1 MLLGR
6 KTIDTL
12 SLIDSGAGLNLIDR
26 TLVKDWSL
34 SRRKLRKLLAIWN
47 RDRSINKNKKITDYI
62 KVDAIIDQQQIKLK
76 LTIMNLGWPQII
88 LGILW
93 LKKHNPIIDWKKDI
107 IKWRKAKLTKNFSEL
122 LDSQREN
129 LWLMNYEIYKLNT
142 KIFTSQILAQK
153 GKQKNN

>member
-1 MLLGR
+1 VLLGR

-76 LTIMNLGWPQII
+76 LTIINLG
-88 LGILW
+88 
-93 LKKHNPIIDWKKDI
+93 
-107 IKWRKAKLTKNFSEL
+107 
-122 LDSQREN
+122 
-129 LWLMNYEIYKLNT
+129 
-142 KIFTSQILAQK
+142 
-153 GKQKNN
+153 

>member
-12 SLIDSGAGLNLIDR
+12 SLIDSGAGLNIIDR

-47 RDRSINKNKKITDYI
+47 GDRSINKNKKITDYI

-76 LTIMNLGWPQII
+76 LTIINLG
-88 LGILW
+88 
-93 LKKHNPIIDWKKDI
+93 
-107 IKWRKAKLTKNFSEL
+107 
-122 LDSQREN
+122 
-129 LWLMNYEIYKLNT
+129 
-142 KIFTSQILAQK
+142 
-153 GKQKNN
+153 

>member
-1 MLLGR
+1 VLLER

-47 RDRSINKNKKITDYI
+47 GDRSINKNKKITDYI

-76 LTIMNLGWPQII
+76 LTIINLG
-88 LGILW
+88 
-93 LKKHNPIIDWKKDI
+93 
-107 IKWRKAKLTKNFSEL
+107 
-122 LDSQREN
+122 
-129 LWLMNYEIYKLNT
+129 
-142 KIFTSQILAQK
+142 
-153 GKQKNN
+153 

>member
-1 MLLGR
+1 VLLGR

-47 RDRSINKNKKITDYI
+47 GDRSINKNKKITDYI

-76 LTIMNLGWPQII
+76 LTIMNLG
-88 LGILW
+88 
-93 LKKHNPIIDWKKDI
+93 
-107 IKWRKAKLTKNFSEL
+107 
-122 LDSQREN
+122 
-129 LWLMNYEIYKLNT
+129 
-142 KIFTSQILAQK
+142 
-153 GKQKNN
+153 

>member
-1 MLLGR
+1 VLLER

-47 RDRSINKNKKITDYI
+47 GDRSINKNKKITDYI

-76 LTIMNLGWPQII
+76 LTIMNLG
-88 LGILW
+88 
-93 LKKHNPIIDWKKDI
+93 
-107 IKWRKAKLTKNFSEL
+107 
-122 LDSQREN
+122 
-129 LWLMNYEIYKLNT
+129 
-142 KIFTSQILAQK
+142 
-153 GKQKNN
+153 

>member
-47 RDRSINKNKKITDYI
+47 GDRSINKNKKITDYI

-76 LTIMNLGWPQII
+76 LTIMNLG
-88 LGILW
+88 
-93 LKKHNPIIDWKKDI
+93 
-107 IKWRKAKLTKNFSEL
+107 
-122 LDSQREN
+122 
-129 LWLMNYEIYKLNT
+129 
-142 KIFTSQILAQK
+142 
-153 GKQKNN
+153 

>member
-1 MLLGR
+1 VLLGR

-12 SLIDSGAGLNLIDR
+12 SLIDSGAELNLIDR

-47 RDRSINKNKKITDYI
+47 GDRSINKNKKITDYI

-76 LTIMNLGWPQII
+76 LTIMNLGWPKII

-153 GKQKNN
+153 GK